1 MFRSAVEVFS
11 SDCVASDM
19 ISDFAQSEERK
30 RVFKFYKKIADE
42 LAALEKV
49 DKSLDDFV
57 TETKIQNSCN
67 GFLKSSFTVQS
78 NFVEEFYL
86 FRSAISDSA
95 VKSFYENALFDWP
108 LAAEA
113 RKNIPESE
121 IDPKLWTNSFLETSP
136 SSKSLLDRLRWVTLG
151 CHYDWNNKI
160 YPQGC
165 GSPFPTKCGQ
175 FFVSVASMLLKI
187 VGDRSDLL
195 TGRTYYENYVPEAS
209 IVNYYRKKT
218 NMGFH
223 VDDSEIS
230 KRAPLIS
237 VSLGRPAIFLLEAAT
252 YISGSAPHG
261 NSDSLEK
268 TIIPIVL
275 RHGDIMITGGHSRLA
290 YHAVPRLLSWEQ
302 PLKSLPS
309 DLFSYLT
316 ERFKSLFGRD
326 CVQAILETY
335 IYSTRLNVNVRQ
347 VF

>member
-209 IVNYYRKKT
+209 IGNSIAENYGNY
-218 NMGFH
+218 
-223 VDDSEIS
+223 
-230 KRAPLIS
+230 
-237 VSLGRPAIFLLEAAT
+237 SLGRPAIFLLEAAT